1 MIVLYMLFVLKL
13 LFVLLSVLTND
24 EHFLTAQSSSG
35 SSSAASSRPPSRS
48 VQVNAARLPSDEQ
61 LGFEAA
67 VTALGLKANISEAQ
81 HPLICEGTRRQKGDL
96 AIALLVQYKE
106 DQYKLDKVIVTPP
119 PLLRQRADK
128 S

>member
-106 DQYKLDKVIVTPP
+106 DQYKLDKVIVTPLP
-119 PLLRQRADK
+119 
-128 S
+128 SF